1 MCEKMQQEQRDIE
14 TAIEIH
20 VERTPKRG
28 TWREPRRNIF
38 RLFSTYLGFLIYGMN
53 DSTVGALLPSIEI
66 YYGLNYTTVSLIFLA
81 PAIGCVLAAF
91 LTNRPHSKIGRHGVG
106 LLSCGSYT
114 IAYAIVSFHPP
125 FPVIFLLYIITGFG
139 SGLINGLWNSY
150 VSGLTNSSSL
160 LGFLHGFFGI
170 GATISPII
178 ASKLVAS
185 GIPWYKYYYI
195 LTGLG
200 AMTTAIL
207 VTAFWEE
214 TGPVYCQQHADSSGM
229 TGGRTLK
236 VIKSKVTILLSAF
249 MLLYLG
255 CELSIGGWIVTFMIR
270 GFKIFNFRS
279 ICAWLCFWLIPQF
292 VVSAAMVAMIG
303 FFIGMPIPA
312 AIVVVTKTLPP
323 ELHVI
328 AVGFSTAFAV
338 SGSAVVPFAVGA
350 LAQSKGVQVLQP
362 IIVALL
368 AAQLGLWFFVPRVAE
383 GKQGG

>member
-14 TAIEIH
+14 TAIEIQ
-20 VERTPKRG
+20 VERTQKRK

-53 DSTVGALLPSIEI
+53 DSTVGALLPSIET

-91 LTNRPHSKIGRHGVG
+91 STNRLHSKIGRRGVG

-125 FPVIFLLYIITGFG
+125 FPAIFLLYIITGFG
-139 SGLINGLWNSY
+139 SGLMNGSWNSY

-195 LTGLG
+195 LTGLS

-214 TGPVYCQQHADSSGM
+214 TGTVYCQQHAGSSGI

-236 VIKSKVTILLSAF
+236 VVKSKVTILLSAF

-270 GFKIFNFRS
+270 VRGGEEFRS
-279 ICAWLCFWLIPQF
+279 GLVASGFW
-292 VVSAAMVAMIG
+292 IG
-303 FFIGMPIPA
+303 L
-312 AIVVVTKTLPP
+312 TLGRFA
-323 ELHVI
+323 L
-328 AVGFSTAFAV
+328 GFV
-338 SGSAVVPFAVGA
+338 SG
-350 LAQSKGVQVLQP
+350 
-362 IIVALL
+362 
-368 AAQLGLWFFVPRVAE
+368 
-383 GKQGG
+383 